1 MLKAD
6 LRKAFDSVRWDFVL
20 AALRAL
26 NVPLQFIQWI
36 SKFICTPSFTISIN
50 GSAEGNFKCS
60 RGLRQ
65 GDPLSPYLF
74 VLAMEVFSKL
84 LLSRF
89 EAGYI
94 HYHPRTAELK
104 VTHLMFADDVMIFF
118 DGGSSSLHGVNEA
131 LDDFASWS
139 GLRINA
145 AKTQLFKA
153 GVNQIESNA
162 MDSYGFTAGSLP
174 IRYLGLPLIS
184 RKLKISEYEPLLD
197 KLNSKFRSWTVRTL
211 SFTGRAHL
219 LASVIMGMINFW
231 ISTFVLPKGCIRL
244 IDSMCVRFLWSGN
257 MDRIGQAKVSW
268 SIVCLPKAEGGLGLR
283 RLTVWNTTLC
293 LRYIWLLFSE
303 KPSLWSSWRG
313 YHNLRHN
320 SFWTIQASDTDSGV
334 WKSLLKLRPLA
345 ERFITCEV
353 GNGLKASFWSDC
365 WTPLGSLLKLLG
377 G

>member
-197 KLNSKFRSWTVRTL
+197 KLNSKFRSWTVRIL
-211 SFTGRAHL
+211 SFAG
-219 LASVIMGMINFW
+219 
-231 ISTFVLPKGCIRL
+231 
-244 IDSMCVRFLWSGN
+244 
-257 MDRIGQAKVSW
+257 
-268 SIVCLPKAEGGLGLR
+268 
-283 RLTVWNTTLC
+283 
-293 LRYIWLLFSE
+293 
-303 KPSLWSSWRG
+303 
-313 YHNLRHN
+313 
-320 SFWTIQASDTDSGV
+320 
-334 WKSLLKLRPLA
+334 
-345 ERFITCEV
+345 
-353 GNGLKASFWSDC
+353 
-365 WTPLGSLLKLLG
+365 
-377 G
+377 